1 MKKTIF
7 LTIAALSVL
16 LVWGATGASALDPI
30 PQESGFSGF
39 IRPGVGYLSYK
50 SNMVASIQGFDLSK
64 ERNDSLNDSPDSETT
79 ALVTLPFTL
88 AYTFAS
94 TRTQLFFGTDLTDL
108 IRFDMSQQIGVKQG
122 IGSLGVLQGGFLFSG
137 MPAKVW
143 EDPYLTGQDRDDT
156 KRKST
161 GARLTWDRIFGSF
174 FQVQYTYRKVDID
187 TETSGQSL
195 VGGVGP
201 NRITSSERQ
210 LLERDSD
217 RQSVDLSYRFNFAK
231 SHTLAPAFIYTHD
244 DRDGKA
250 MKNDAY
256 DLMLTYAYLNRD
268 NPFSFTGNAYIGQAD
283 YDKDN
288 PIYDKKQD
296 DDRYGIQGTV
306 YYENPWGWSL
316 FGSRP
321 MNFFVG
327 GAYAKTDAN
336 IDFYDQEAIMG
347 SVGVFFK
354 W

>member
-1 MKKTIF
+1 MKKSGLITVAAIAVF
-7 LTIAALSVL
+7 LL
-16 LVWGATGASALDPI
+16 LGATWASALDPI

-39 IRPGVGYLSYK
+39 IRPGVGYLKYK

-64 ERNDSLNDSPDSETT
+64 ETNDSLNDSPDSETT

-122 IGSLGVLQGGFLFSG
+122 IGSLGLLQGGFLFSG

-161 GARLTWDRIFGSF
+161 GARL
-174 FQVQYTYRKVDID
+174 
-187 TETSGQSL
+187 
-195 VGGVGP
+195 VGTL
-201 NRITSSERQ
+201 ITSSERQ

-217 RQSVDLSYRFNFAK
+217 RHSVDLSYRFNFAK
-231 SHTLAPAFIYTHD
+231 SHILAPAFIYTYD

-250 MKNDAY
+250 MRNDDYA
-256 DLMLTYAYLNRD
+256 LQLTYAFLERG

-283 YDKDN
+283 YDKKN
-288 PIYDKKQD
+288 PIYDKTQED
-296 DDRYGIQGTV
+296 DNYGIQGTV

>member
-1 MKKTIF
+1 MTKSGFIAVATNAVF
-7 LTIAALSVL
+7 LL
-16 LVWGATGASALDPI
+16 LGATWASALDPI

-39 IRPGVGYLSYK
+39 VRPGVGYLKYK

-64 ERNDSLNDSPDSETT
+64 EKNDDRNDSPDSETT
-79 ALVTLPFTL
+79 ALVTLPFNL

-94 TRTQLFFGTDLTDL
+94 TRTQLFFGTDPTDL
-108 IRFDMSQQIGVKQG
+108 MRFDLSQQIGVKQG
-122 IGSLGVLQGGFLFSG
+122 IGNFGILQGGFLFSG
-137 MPAKVW
+137 TPAKVW
-143 EDPYLTGQDRDDT
+143 KDPYLEGEDRDDT

-161 GARLTWDRIFGSF
+161 GARLVWDRIFGSF
-174 FQVQYTYRKVDID
+174 FQVQYTYRNVDID
-187 TETSGQSL
+187 TEKSGESL
-195 VGGVGP
+195 
-201 NRITSSERQ
+201 NFLTSSERN

-217 RQSVDLSYRFNFAK
+217 RQSVDLSYRFHFAK
-231 SHTLAPAFIYTHD
+231 SHILAPAFIYTHD

-256 DLMLTYAYLNRD
+256 DFQLTYVFLERG
-268 NPFSFTGNAYIGQAD
+268 NPFSFTGNAYLGQAD
-283 YDKDN
+283 YDKRN
-288 PIYDKKQD
+288 PIYGKTQE

>member
-1 MKKTIF
+1 MKKSGFITVAAIAIF
-7 LTIAALSVL
+7 LL
-16 LVWGATGASALDPI
+16 LGATWASALDPI
-30 PQESGFSGF
+30 PQDSGFSGF
-39 IRPGVGYLSYK
+39 IRPGVGYLKYK

-64 ERNDSLNDSPDSETT
+64 ETNDSLDDSPDSETT

-122 IGSLGVLQGGFLFSG
+122 IGSLGLLQGGFLFSG

-161 GARLTWDRIFGSF
+161 GARLVWDRIFGSF
-174 FQVQYTYRKVDID
+174 FQVQYTYRNVDID
-187 TETSGQSL
+187 TERSGDSL
-195 VGGVGP
+195 VGTL
-201 NRITSSERQ
+201 ITSSERQ

-217 RQSVDLSYRFNFAK
+217 RHSVDLSYRFNFAK
-231 SHTLAPAFIYTHD
+231 SHILAPAFIYTYD

-250 MKNDAY
+250 MRNDDYA
-256 DLMLTYAYLNRD
+256 LQLTYAFLERG

-283 YDKDN
+283 YDKKN
-288 PIYDKKQD
+288 PIYDKTQED
-296 DDRYGIQGTV
+296 DNYGIQGTV